1 LKRNENVVLRIL
13 PYLKPPSNSNTHI
26 FRINRLRH
34 QKDCLQDKYNFP
46 QFVSRKKKF
55 FSDRKEMSSTK
66 VQIAELAEKV
76 EKLEKRLKKDEKLGV
91 IVGKK
96 DIVKRE
102 PSEYNRF
109 IAEHVNEMKGSTS
122 QQRFAEAVK
131 LWKEK
136 KDGKKRKNH
145 KKRRNVRK
153 NEKRNE

>member
-1 LKRNENVVLRIL
+1 
-13 PYLKPPSNSNTHI
+13 
-26 FRINRLRH
+26 
-34 QKDCLQDKYNFP
+34 
-46 QFVSRKKKF
+46 
-55 FSDRKEMSSTK
+55 MSSTK

-91 IVGKK
+91 IYGKQDK
-96 DIVKRE
+96 VKRE

-136 KDGKKRKNH
+136 KDGKKRNTH
-145 KKRRNVRK
+145 KEEAERKEERKEERRAK
-153 NEKRNE
+153 KKEEEEYSDY